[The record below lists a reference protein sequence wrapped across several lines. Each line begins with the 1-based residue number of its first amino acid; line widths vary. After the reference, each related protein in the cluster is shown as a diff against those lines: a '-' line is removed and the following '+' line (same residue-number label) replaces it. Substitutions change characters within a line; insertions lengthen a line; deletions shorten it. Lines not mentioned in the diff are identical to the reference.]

1 MANTKSSKKRILTN
15 ERNRLENRFYK
26 GFIQKLTKR
35 YGESLEIYKVSRTPE
50 NKEKV
55 ETILNLIY
63 KLVDKATN
71 KNILHKNNAARRKKN
86 LFGQLKNI

>member
-35 YGESLEIYKVSRTPE
+35 YGESLETYKVSRTPE

-63 KLVDKATN
+63 KLVDKATK